1 MGAVVSCCTSDTVR
15 SAKRPSVV
23 QVSAY
28 LGVLRVRLLRGRALL
43 GLDPGGNSDPYVEV
57 VYGSEKERSS
67 VVRNTRSPTWNYSC
81 RFLVTPLTEECSVTL
96 NVFDWDRMSSDD
108 YIGSVEVS
116 TAQVLA
122 KPKAT
127 LSLTLMLTD
136 MRGEHKGKHS
146 RLGEVD
152 VELSFMP
159 KKEMEIA
166 FWKGL
171 CQHFDTNGSGAIDLL
186 ELSLMVAALQSPITK
201 EELSTL
207 YSEIDQSKDGK
218 VSWSELKAWAESS
231 PENLQR
237 LTGSRDTICK
247 VFLAA
252 DTAEEV
258 GAALLDDGRADSK
271 ESSAAIPGMTIMV
284 RDRITG
290 KSFEERIPSSI
301 MVAMRLIYSPWSVR
315 VADTQQVKR
324 MLARLTESQGRHYN
338 DPRSKASIPEFV
350 KYHKLNMAESLEPV
364 EAFVTF
370 NEFFYRKLKPGA
382 RIIDESP
389 VVSAADCRLSAFAT
403 ITDATKIWIK
413 GQDFTVSKLLQC
425 QELAELFPSGSS
437 VLIFRLS
444 PQDYHRFH
452 SPVTGT
458 LGPNPREIPGSYFTV
473 NPVAVRENIDVFGEN
488 KRVVTWID
496 CEDAALG

>member
-1 MGAVVSCCTSDTVR
+1 MGQPCSCCKQDAVR
-15 SAKRPSVV
+15 SSRRPSVA
-23 QVSAY
+23 QAESY
-28 LGVLRVRLLRGRALL
+28 LGVFRVRLLRGRDLL
-43 GLDPGGNSDPYVEV
+43 GMDPGGNSDPYVKVAYANEQ
-57 VYGSEKERSS
+57 ERSS
-67 VVRNTRSPTWNYSC
+67 MVRNTRSPTWDYSC
-81 RFLVTPLTEECSVTL
+81 RFLVTPSTQDMPVVLS
-96 NVFDWDRMSSDD
+96 VFDWDRVGKDD

-116 TAQVLA
+116 TAEVLA
-122 KPKAT
+122 RPMTPQA
-127 LSLTLMLTD
+127 LSLVLADLQ
-136 MRGEHKGKHS
+136 GKHKGKYA
-146 RLGEVD
+146 RLGELD
-152 VELSFMP
+152 VELTFMP
-159 KKEMEIA
+159 KKEMEVV
-166 FWKGL
+166 FWKGV
-171 CQHFDTNGSGAIDLL
+171 CEHFDTNGSGAIDLL

-218 VSWSELKAWAESS
+218 VSWSELKAWVESATG
-231 PENLQR
+231 NLQR
-237 LTGSRDTICK
+237 LTGSRDTICR

-258 GAALLDDGRADSK
+258 GAALLDDGRLHPK

-324 MLARLTESQGRHYN
+324 LLAHLTESQGRHYN

-364 EAFVTF
+364 ETFVTF

-413 GQDFTVSKLLQC
+413 GKDFTVSKLLGDIPD
-425 QELAELFPSGSS
+425 LAERYPSGSS

-458 LGPNPREIPGSYFTV
+458 LGPNPREIPGS
-473 NPVAVRENIDVFGEN
+473 
-488 KRVVTWID
+488 
-496 CEDAALG
+496 